1 MGAVDTP
8 PFQNIAIVG
17 LGLIGG
23 SIALAV
29 RERWPSVRVSAVD
42 RAPVLAHAAGSGV
55 IDRAAQGIGELKG
68 SDLLVLAAPVEQNV
82 RLLPEAARC
91 LRPDAVITDVGGTKR
106 DILEAAAALRAPHP
120 IFVGGHPV
128 GGAERGGFSF
138 ARADMFRGRPWV
150 FTPVN
155 PAPAQAVDRLCDFA
169 RGLGARPSTMDA
181 GDHDRLMAFLSH
193 LPQLTASVLMGIVG
207 NAAQADGLKLS
218 GRGLV
223 DTTRLASSSPDI
235 WRGVCASN
243 ADVIGA
249 ALDALI
255 DRLKELRN
263 GLDRGDAVEA
273 IFRDA
278 ARWRAEL
285 MKGREQLP

>member
-1 MGAVDTP
+1 MPESAHAP
-8 PFQNIAIVG
+8 PFESIAIVG

-29 RERWPSVRVSAVD
+29 RERWPSVRVAAMD
-42 RAPVLAHAAGSGV
+42 RAPVLAHAAGSGA
-55 IDRAAQGIGELKG
+55 IDRAAQDLGELKG
-68 SDLLVLAAPVEQNV
+68 SELLVLAAPVDQNV
-82 RLLPEAARC
+82 RLLSEAARC
-91 LRPDAVITDVGGTKR
+91 LSPDAVITDVGGTKR
-106 DILEAAAALRAPHP
+106 DILDAAAALSAPHP
-120 IFVGGHPV
+120 VFVGGHPV

-150 FTPVN
+150 FTPGS
-155 PAPAQAVDRLCDFA
+155 PAPTQAVHRLCDFA
-169 RGLGARPSTMDA
+169 RGLGARPTTMEA
-181 GDHDRLMAFLSH
+181 GEHDRLMAFLSH
-193 LPQLTASVLMGIVG
+193 LPQLTASVLMEIVG
-207 NAAQADGLKLS
+207 SAVTASGLKLA

-243 ADVIGA
+243 ADVIGV

-255 DRLKELRN
+255 DRLKQLRG
-263 GLDRGDAVEA
+263 GLEQEEVVEA
-273 IFRDA
+273 VFTEA

-285 MKGREQLP
+285 IKGDG

>member
-1 MGAVDTP
+1 MGQVDTP

-29 RERWPSVRVSAVD
+29 RERWPSVRVAAVD
-42 RAPVLAHAAGSGV
+42 RAPVLAHAAGSGA
-55 IDRAAQGIGELKG
+55 IDRAAQDIGELKG

-91 LRPDAVITDVGGTKR
+91 LGLDAVITDVGGTKR
-106 DILEAAAALRAPHP
+106 DILEAAAVLRAPHP

-150 FTPVN
+150 FTPGN
-155 PAPAQAVDRLCDFA
+155 PVPAQAVDRLCDFA

-181 GDHDRLMAFLSH
+181 GEHDRLMAFLSH
-193 LPQLTASVLMGIVG
+193 LPQLTASVLMEIVG
-207 NAAQADGLKLS
+207 SAVTASGLKLA

-243 ADVIGA
+243 ADVIGV

-255 DRLKELRN
+255 DRLTQLRD
-263 GLDRGDAVEA
+263 GLQQDGVVDAVFAE
-273 IFRDA
+273 A
-278 ARWRAEL
+278 ARWRAQL
-285 MKGREQLP
+285 IKGDG